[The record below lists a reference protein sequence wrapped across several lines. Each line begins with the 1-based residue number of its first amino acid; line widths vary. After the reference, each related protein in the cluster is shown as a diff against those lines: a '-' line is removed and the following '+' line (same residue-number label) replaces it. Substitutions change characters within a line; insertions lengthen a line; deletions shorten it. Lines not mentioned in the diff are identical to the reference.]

1 MRGKLEKIKEDLWV
15 IWHKKDFDLCAT
27 DGGNIPVHEQ
37 HFFWLKM
44 FGESGKE
51 MNYVIEG
58 NYAILKA
65 DGPDTHEYIQ
75 D

>member
-1 MRGKLEKIKEDLWV
+1 MTGKLQKNNEGQWV
-15 IWHKKDFDLCAT
+15 IWHKKDFDICAT
-27 DGGNIPVHEQ
+27 DGGDIPVHDK

-44 FGESGKE
+44 FGEIGKE

-65 DGPDTHEYIQ
+65 EGPDTHEYTQ